1 MDGCARGPDGGLLS
15 QEALSLLEQHHQ
27 FPSEY
32 MFKVIGFAGPDFL
45 PAVRRAAESVL
56 GRLEEPERQVRGRP
70 SSGGRYLAVTL
81 EVLVANAAQV
91 LAIYAALKQVQGVV
105 VLV

>member
-1 MDGCARGPDGGLLS
+1 MTGCTCGQGKAALS
-15 QEALSLLEQHHQ
+15 QEALRLLERHHR

-56 GRLEEPERQVRGRP
+56 GALEEPGRQVRGRP

-81 EVLVANAAQV
+81 EVTVADAAQV
-91 LAIYAALKQVQGVV
+91 LAIYAALKLVQGVV

>member
-1 MDGCARGPDGGLLS
+1 MDGGACGQGGDLLS
-15 QEALSLLEQHHQ
+15 QEAMTLLEQHHQ

-32 MFKVIGFAGPDFL
+32 MFKVIGFAGDDFL
-45 PAVRRAAESVL
+45 AAVRRAAESVL
-56 GRLEEPERQVRGRP
+56 GPLDDPERQVRGRP

-81 EVLVANAAQV
+81 EVRVADAAQV
-91 LAIYAALKQVQGVV
+91 LAVYTALKQVRGVA